1 MLPLLVL
8 LISWV
13 LLRGV
18 GALGVRWL
26 AAWRDAGRGA
36 LLVMFLFTA
45 SAHFTSTKHD
55 LAAMVPD
62 PFPRGL
68 WLIYLTGVLEIAGAV
83 GLQIPRLRRLAGICL
98 ILLLIG
104 MFSANVNAAL
114 NDIPLRGS
122 DPTPLWLRTPIQIVF
137 IAMIWWTSVRRAA
150 PVRLATG
157 SSLPRPAGA

>member
-8 LISWV
+8 VISWV

-18 GALGVRWL
+18 GKLGVKWL
-26 AAWRDAGRGA
+26 DSWKDAGRVA

-45 SAHFTSTKHD
+45 SAHFTDTKHD

-62 PFPRGL
+62 PFPRGM

-83 GLQIPRLRRLAGICL
+83 GLQIPRLRRVAGICL

-104 MFSANVNAAL
+104 MFAANVNAAV
-114 NDIPLRGS
+114 NAIPLRGE
-122 DPTPLWLRTPIQIVF
+122 DPTPLWLRTPIQLVF
-137 IAMIWWTSVRRAA
+137 IGMIWWTSVRR
-150 PVRLATG
+150 PTG
-157 SSLPRPAGA
+157 ARREAVSGMPRPA